1 MDSGTTRSM
10 YVKHHV
16 KNVWKMSYFHTLF
29 THFSHVF
36 HTLFTCISHTHTH
49 PCILVRTIFPDPSC
63 EDTLFHS
70 SYPNDTG
77 AFISWLLG
85 LLKHLVEIRKWPIFF
100 VGTLLWGHFTL
111 RTLPTCGD
119 CGLDSTYGH
128 TELHTRLVGIASW
141 DSTYGYTW
149 QNTLLVGTSWTVRIG
164 TRQYTQ
170 LVLVGQS
177 FAQLERPIW

>member
-1 MDSGTTRSM
+1 MVNFDRG
-10 YVKHHV
+10 
-16 KNVWKMSYFHTLF
+16 L
-29 THFSHVF
+29 
-36 HTLFTCISHTHTH
+36 THTYTH
-49 PCILVRTIFPDPSC
+49 IRTLAFLWGPYFQTLVARTPFSTAVIQMILG
-63 EDTLFHS
+63 H
-70 SYPNDTG
+70 
-77 AFISWLLG
+77 LLADFFS
-85 LLKHLVEIRKWPIFF
+85 LLKHLVEIRKRPIFF
-100 VGTLLWGHFTL
+100 VGTLLWGQFTL

-149 QNTLLVGTSWTVRIG
+149 QNTLLMGTSWTVRIG

-177 FAQLERPIW
+177 FAQLDRPIW

>member
-1 MDSGTTRSM
+1 MIWAYDGELWPWTHT
-10 YVKHHV
+10 HV
-16 KNVWKMSYFHTLF
+16 
-29 THFSHVF
+29 
-36 HTLFTCISHTHTH
+36 HTHTH
-49 PCILVRTIFPDPSC
+49 SCILVRTIFPDPSC

-85 LLKHLVEIRKWPIFF
+85 LLKHLVEIRKRPIFF

-170 LVLVGQS
+170 LVVVGQS
-177 FAQLERPIW
+177 FAQLDRPIW

>member
-1 MDSGTTRSM
+1 MIWAYDGELWPWTHT
-10 YVKHHV
+10 HV
-16 KNVWKMSYFHTLF
+16 
-29 THFSHVF
+29 
-36 HTLFTCISHTHTH
+36 HTHTH

-85 LLKHLVEIRKWPIFF
+85 LLKHLVEIRKRPIFC

-177 FAQLERPIW
+177 FAQLDRPIW